1 MEVKHSSREVKSF
14 PSNLQFN
21 INICT
26 SFSPSQLSQ
35 SENSSLSAFSSGLG
49 SRVVPRLLS
58 WDVSRATDSCIKRP
72 ASIGHSKKIKVTRV
86 SKVTSGFCTMKQLT
100 VFLLHPDRKLGTSR
114 LKNDTSARKAFKNL
128 RRVLLINRCHTNFV
142 PRPATH
148 SLVAARS
155 VGSGNKM
162 VLREGS
168 RTSIHSCTVAL

>member
-1 MEVKHSSREVKSF
+1 
-14 PSNLQFN
+14 
-21 INICT
+21 
-26 SFSPSQLSQ
+26 
-35 SENSSLSAFSSGLG
+35 
-49 SRVVPRLLS
+49 
-58 WDVSRATDSCIKRP
+58 
-72 ASIGHSKKIKVTRV
+72 
-86 SKVTSGFCTMKQLT
+86 MKQLT

-162 VLREGS
+162 VLREES
-168 RTSIHSCTVAL
+168 RTSIHSCTVALWSQGFPLRSTPRLCHVAFLMNNLINTEVFICPIMVLYLQVTNGQFLLGDASTGNHGSCIHQNKYPVKDDEFN